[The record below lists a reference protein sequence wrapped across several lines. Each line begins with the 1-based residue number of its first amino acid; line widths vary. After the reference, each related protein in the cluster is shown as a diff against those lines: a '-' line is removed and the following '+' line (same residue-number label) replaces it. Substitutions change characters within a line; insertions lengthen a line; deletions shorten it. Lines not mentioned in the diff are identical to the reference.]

1 MSDNISNH
9 ILSYMD
15 RIFNNNDCVI
25 SPPHFACYIIKFY
38 YKKGIKYDE
47 LIQNMFDDLHKNVNK
62 VIILALQYSINYA
75 FLISVNKIQN
85 KHKIQSDNVY
95 KNTREKLIQKMLN
108 SWSDFCD
115 FVRIICE
122 DSDPISV
129 QDIDYI

>member
-85 KHKIQSDNVY
+85 KHKIQNDNVY
-95 KNTREKLIQKMLN
+95 KNTRENLIQKMLH

-122 DSDPISV
+122 DNDPISV

>member
-9 ILSYMD
+9 ILSYMN
-15 RIFNNNDCVI
+15 RIFNNNNCVI

-75 FLISVNKIQN
+75 FLISINKIQN

-95 KNTREKLIQKMLN
+95 KNTRRNLIQKMLY

-115 FVRIICE
+115 FVDIICR